1 MKQVKIKLPLRMLSL
16 TAGLLLAAG
25 SFAQTSAI
33 KGQVK
38 DASGEP
44 VMGATITANGKP
56 VGITDMDGNYS
67 VNVAPGTKLTFTYL
81 GLTPQTVAAGENMVI
96 VMTDDSKALNEV
108 VVIGYGRAKKEDLTG
123 SVTAIKPDE
132 LSKGITNNATDM
144 MVGKIAGVDV
154 ITEGGTPGAGAQI
167 RIRGG
172 ASLNASNDP
181 LIVVDG
187 LAIDNNTA
195 KGMSNVLAMINPNDI
210 ESFTVLKDASATAI
224 YGSRA
229 SNGVI
234 IITTKKGRNGQKPT
248 FTYNGDVTISTI
260 AKKYDTLNAAQY
272 KSLCEQLGLDT
283 SKLGD
288 ADTNWQDE
296 IFRTA
301 VSHSHSVS
309 MQGGLKNMPY
319 RVSVGYNVANG
330 TVKTS
335 WMRRFNSSFNVAPSL
350 LDKHLNFN
358 ITGKYM
364 YESDRYADAGGA
376 IGSALSIDPTR
387 PVYVDPSD
395 PTYEFFGGYYQ
406 PYQASTDKFDP
417 SWKFTK
423 NPNAAQNPVAL
434 LNNEQTLAFANDFS
448 GNAEVDYKV
457 HGLEDLHFHASLGAQ
472 YTASYQKED
481 KSIYSFSDNYYG
493 KKYYTRY
500 WKYNVVGNIYAQYQH
515 KFGIHDID
523 VMGGAEQSHYHR
535 TGYEEGYGVDPFTNE
550 IHDETLRAAKEWA
563 THYSLVSY
571 FSRINYTLLDR
582 YMLTATFRADG
593 SSRFAKGHKW
603 GYFPSAALAWKINNE
618 KFLRDTKWLDEL
630 KLRLGWGITG
640 QQDITGDFLYAPLF
654 EVSDTYAQVQFGQGD
669 NSYYIT
675 VRPTGYNPNLKW
687 EQTTTYNAG
696 VDFSALNGRI
706 TWSLDGYYRKT
717 KDLINKV
724 VIPVETNFGDLIT
737 KNIGSM
743 KNYGIEFTVD
753 AKPIVTKDFTWNITY
768 NISWNHNEI
777 TSLTGSSDGDKDYWV
792 TTGDDISRGSGTK
805 VLANRVGESANSFF
819 VYQQVYDKDGKPIE
833 GMYVDR
839 NGDGQINAS
848 DRYFYKSPAAPVNM
862 GFTTKFLYK
871 NWDLSAAFHASIGNY
886 VYYDHLSNSSIISAS
901 GIFQNMAFHNTF
913 KEAVDLGFTGIG
925 SECWLSDYFV
935 RNASYLKCSNI
946 TLGYTFPALIKL
958 AGQDKL
964 SGRVF
969 FTVQNP
975 FFITKY
981 KGLDPEVK
989 SGIDKNPY
997 PRPRS
1002 FQLGL
1007 SLNF

>member
-364 YESDRYADAGGA
+364 YESDRYADVGGA

-563 THYSLVSY
+563 THNSLVSY
-571 FSRINYTLLDR
+571 FGRINYTLLDR

>member
-81 GLTPQTVAAGENMVI
+81 GLTPQTVTAGENMII

-406 PYQASTDKFDP
+406 PSQPGSDKFD
-417 SWKFTK
+417 SRWKYTN
-423 NPNAAQNPVAL
+423 NPNATQNPVAL
-434 LNNEQTLAFANDFS
+434 LNNKQTLAFANDFS

-457 HGLEDLHFHASLGAQ
+457 HGFEDLHIHASLGAQ

-481 KSIYSFSDNYYG
+481 NSKYSFSNNYYG
-493 KKYYTRY
+493 YKLDTRY

-515 KFGIHDID
+515 TFGVHGID

-535 TGYEEGYGVDPFTNE
+535 TGYEEGNGVDPYTGE
-550 IHDETLRAAKEWA
+550 IYNPSLRAEKEWA
-563 THYSLVSY
+563 THNSLVSY
-571 FSRINYTLLDR
+571 FGRINYTLLDR

-618 KFLRDTKWLDEL
+618 EFLKDTKWLDEL

-654 EVSDTYAQVQFGQGD
+654 TQSDSYAQVQFGNQF
-669 NSYYIT
+669 YT
-675 VRPTGYNPNLKW
+675 TLRPSKYNPNLKW

-706 TWSLDGYYRKT
+706 SWSLDGYYRKT
-717 KDLINKV
+717 KDLINSV
-724 VIPVETNFGDLIT
+724 IIPVGTNFGDILT
-737 KNIGSM
+737 MNIGSM
-743 KNYGIEFTVD
+743 KNYGIEFAIN
-753 AKPIVTKDFTWNITY
+753 AKPIVTKDFTWDISY

-777 TSLTGSSDGDKDYWV
+777 TGLTGSSDGDKDYWV
-792 TTGDDISRGSGTK
+792 TTGDEISRGSGTK
-805 VLANRVGESANSFF
+805 VIANRVGENANSYFL
-819 VYQQVYDKDGKPIE
+819 YMQVYDKDGKPIE

-839 NGDGQINAS
+839 NGDGKINAS

-886 VYYDHLSNSSIISAS
+886 VYYDYLSNNGSISAP
-901 GIFQNMAFHNTF
+901 GIFQNMAFRNTF
-913 KEAVDLGFTGIG
+913 QEAVDLGFTGIG
-925 SECWLSDYFV
+925 SEYWLSDYFV
-935 RNASYLKCSNI
+935 CNASYLKCSNI
-946 TLGYTFPALIKL
+946 TLGYTFPALLKL

-1007 SLNF
+1007 TLNF